1 MSAATPRLPRVVQ
14 ATEDFVEAGAAC
26 AELLADP
33 KSWINRRVE
42 TVEMLSQEET
52 RRRVSI
58 DFTLSEAQRRSLTTR
73 HGLTVPISV
82 LSKRPLRNFDLR
94 DEDHGARP
102 ILGRADNRELAL
114 VALLSRVQATLGDPP
129 PDDDVAS
136 LTADLKQIV
145 FEDAPLAL
153 ETLEAFVDAADQG
166 DAMRA
171 RVWADPACR
180 SMLRTLAT
188 DYVLFAALPLNGP
201 ARRVIKYSYG
211 EDFPLEPPWAR
222 RRDKYAPSQLWWHAR
237 YPDRTWFVIDCPE
250 AWRAASF
257 HMEIAIPEELRIARA
272 ALGRFPAG
280 EGDGIA
286 DLGATDVLV
295 NRSALYAA
303 RAIEPHEDVG
313 AYVEVVSEREGQA
326 TRAALTALA
335 ISALLW
341 LGWLSDLDADAPG
354 AAVSLL
360 LAGGAVV
367 SGFAAAAGYHIIVD
381 KILRNRRRALVL
393 VAVCALTASAS
404 LAMEVPDDRP
414 LEVWLPAAILCSLAT
429 ARLGW
434 SAVRAA
440 R

>member
-1 MSAATPRLPRVVQ
+1 VAEASP
-14 ATEDFVEAGAAC
+14 DFLEAGSAC
-26 AELLADP
+26 ADLIANP

-58 DFTLSEAQRRSLTTR
+58 DFTLSEDQRAKLTTR

-82 LSKRPLRNFDLR
+82 LGKRPLRNFDLR
-94 DEDHGARP
+94 EEDLSARP

-114 VALLSRVQATLGDPP
+114 VALLSAALDAPAEP
-129 PDDDVAS
+129 LADHDVEA
-136 LTADLKQIV
+136 LTADLRQIV
-145 FEDAPLAL
+145 FEDEPLAL
-153 ETLEAFVDAADQG
+153 ETLESFVEAAQAG

-171 RVWADPACR
+171 AVWNDPRCR
-180 SMLRTLAT
+180 SMLRTFAS
-188 DYVLFAALPLNGP
+188 DYVLFVALPLNGP
-201 ARRVIKYSYG
+201 ARRVIKFSYG
-211 EDFPLEPPWAR
+211 EDFPLEPPRAR
-222 RRDKYAPSQLWWHAR
+222 RTSRFSRSEVLWR
-237 YPDRTWFVIDCPE
+237 LRNPDRTWFLIDCPE

-272 ALGRFPAG
+272 ELGRFEAG
-280 EGDGIA
+280 DGDGIA
-286 DLGATDVLV
+286 DLGDADTDV
-295 NRSALYAA
+295 NRSALYAV
-303 RAIEPHEDVG
+303 RAIEPHEDVR
-313 AYVEVVSEREGQA
+313 AYVEIVSEREGQA

-335 ISALLW
+335 VSVLLW
-341 LGWLSDLDADAPG
+341 LGWLSGLDASAPG

-367 SGFAAAAGYHIIVD
+367 SGFAAVTGYHVIVD
-381 KILRNRRRALVL
+381 RILRSRRRALVA

-404 LAMEVPDDRP
+404 LAMEVPSRHP
-414 LEVWLPAAILCSLAT
+414 LAVWLVAAILCSVAT